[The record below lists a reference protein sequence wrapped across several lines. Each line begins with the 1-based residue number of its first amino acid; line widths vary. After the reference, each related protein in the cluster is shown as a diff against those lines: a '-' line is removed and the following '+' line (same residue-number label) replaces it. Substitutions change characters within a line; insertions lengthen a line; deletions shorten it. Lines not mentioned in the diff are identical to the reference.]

1 MFTDKEKT
9 IKIIENSI
17 ENSLAYAN
25 EGEVAT
31 YIPELANVNPKD
43 FALSLVTVN
52 GDEYKFGDYNKV
64 FSIQSISKVISL
76 IMALNDN
83 SIDEVFEKV
92 GTEPTKYKFSSLIP
106 IDDMAANPF
115 INAGAITTSSLIKG
129 KDLDEK
135 FNRVISKIK
144 KLSNSNNITFLEEVY
159 KSEMETT
166 DINRSIAY
174 YLRSKKIFSLDAEE
188 VLDLYIRNCS
198 IGMNSTELAHIGA
211 LLANGGKDL
220 ATNAEIISK
229 DSVKIVLAQMA
240 SCGMYEES
248 GSFLLEVGIPSKS
261 GVSGA
266 ILGVVPGKCG
276 ICVYSPRLDK
286 SGNSVVGKNLLK
298 ILSND
303 LDLNIFYNFVQ

>member
-1 MFTDKEKT
+1 MFKDKEKT
-9 IKIIENSI
+9 IEIIEKSI
-17 ENSLAYAN
+17 KKSLVHSN
-25 EGEVAT
+25 EGDVAS
-31 YIPELANVNPKD
+31 YIPELANVDPTD
-43 FALSLVTVN
+43 FSLSIICVD
-52 GDEYKFGDYNKV
+52 GQEYNFGDYNKL

-83 SIDEVFEKV
+83 HVDEVFEKV
-92 GTEPTKYKFSSLIP
+92 GTEPTKYKFNSLIP
-106 IDDMAANPF
+106 IDDIAANPF

-129 KDLDEK
+129 KNLDEK
-135 FNRVISKIK
+135 FNRVVNMVK
-144 KLSNSNNITFLEEVY
+144 KLSNSDNIIFLEKVY

-166 DINRSIAY
+166 DVNRSIAY

-198 IGMNSTELAHIGA
+198 IGLHSTDLAHIGA
-211 LLANGGKDL
+211 LLANGGKNL
-220 ATNAEIISK
+220 SNGSEIISK
-229 DSVKIVLAQMA
+229 DSVRIVLAQMA

-248 GSFLLEVGIPSKS
+248 GRFLLEVGMPSKS

-298 ILSND
+298 SLSED
-303 LDLNIFYNFVQ
+303 LDLNIFL

>member
-92 GTEPTKYKFSSLIP
+92 GTEPTKYKFNSLIP

-135 FNRVISKIK
+135 FNRVIAKIK

-166 DINRSIAY
+166 DVNRSIAY

-229 DSVKIVLAQMA
+229 DSVKIVLAQMT

-248 GSFLLEVGIPSKS
+248 GRFLLEVGIPSKS

-286 SGNSVVGKNLLK
+286 SGNSVVGKKLLK

-303 LDLNIFYNFVQ
+303 LDLNIFL

>member
-17 ENSLAYAN
+17 EKSLVYAN

-43 FALSLVTVN
+43 FALSIVTVN

-92 GTEPTKYKFSSLIP
+92 GTEPTKYKFNSLIP

-115 INAGAITTSSLIKG
+115 INAGAITASSLIKG

-229 DSVKIVLAQMA
+229 DSVKIVLAQMT

-248 GSFLLEVGIPSKS
+248 GRFLLEVGIPSKS

-286 SGNSVVGKNLLK
+286 SGNSVVGKKLLK

-303 LDLNIFYNFVQ
+303 LDLNIFL

>member
-43 FALSLVTVN
+43 FALSIVTVN

-92 GTEPTKYKFSSLIP
+92 GTEPTKYKFNSLIP
-106 IDDMAANPF
+106 IDDIAANPF

-135 FNRVISKIK
+135 FNRVIAKIK
-144 KLSNSNNITFLEEVY
+144 KLSNSNNITFLEEIY

-166 DINRSIAY
+166 DINRSISY

-220 ATNAEIISK
+220 VNNAEIISK

-240 SCGMYEES
+240 SCEMYEES